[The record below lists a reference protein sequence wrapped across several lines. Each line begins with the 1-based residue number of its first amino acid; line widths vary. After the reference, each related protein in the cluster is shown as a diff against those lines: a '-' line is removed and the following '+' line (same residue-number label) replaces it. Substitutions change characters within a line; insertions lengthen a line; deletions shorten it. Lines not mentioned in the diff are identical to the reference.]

1 MSEEPTRVLVV
12 DDHPVFRDGLVGT
25 LRAEPDLDV
34 IASCA
39 DGAEAVRVAAETQP
53 DAVVM
58 DLAMPRLGGIEAT
71 RAIVSASPH
80 IGVLVL
86 TMVEED
92 DSVFAAVRAGA
103 RGYLLKGSSPEDIV
117 RAVRSVDRGE
127 AVFGP
132 GIAERVLGFFI
143 DAHARPRP
151 PAFPE
156 LTDREREVL
165 ELIAAGARNP
175 DIAQALFISPK
186 TVRNHISNIFS
197 KLQVADRADAI
208 ERARA
213 AGLGGS

>member
-12 DDHPVFRDGLVGT
+12 DDHPVFTEGLTGT
-25 LRAEPDLDV
+25 LRAEADLEV
-34 IASCA
+34 VGSCP
-39 DGAEAVRVAAETQP
+39 DGAQAVEVAAEAQP
-53 DAVVM
+53 DVVVM
-58 DLAMPRLGGIEAT
+58 DLAMPRLSGIEAT
-71 RAIVSASPH
+71 RRIVAASPH

-92 DSVFAAVRAGA
+92 DSVFTAVRAGA

-117 RAVRSVDRGE
+117 RAVRSVARGE

-132 GIAERVLGFFI
+132 GIAERVLGFFA
-143 DAHARPRP
+143 DAHAQPRP

-156 LTDREREVL
+156 LTDREREIL
-165 ELIAAGARNP
+165 GLIAAGARNP
-175 DIAQALFISPK
+175 DIARRLFISPK

-213 AGLGGS
+213 AGLGEP